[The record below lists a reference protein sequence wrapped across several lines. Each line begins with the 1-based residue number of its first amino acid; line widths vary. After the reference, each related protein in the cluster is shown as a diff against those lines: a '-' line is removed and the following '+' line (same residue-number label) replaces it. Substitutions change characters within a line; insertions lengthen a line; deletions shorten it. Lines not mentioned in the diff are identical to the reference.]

1 MAKNHDYIPKNDD
14 DLLAF
19 AKNFYAYALANY
31 ARWQIP
37 SSQPYL
43 EAPIA
48 AFESALAVFKGPNH
62 GKIDTLTKNETKK
75 TLDSA
80 LRTYIQGFIAR
91 NPAVTDED
99 RERMG
104 LPLRDTIPTH
114 HPAPEVKPV
123 AEAVPSGK
131 GRHTVTALN
140 PQTGSKQKPPV
151 VKGVAFAHRVRG
163 PEEAPAKAED
173 MPSVFQTA
181 AVKDFQWGA
190 EVYGKVVD
198 YACAYENDGGKR
210 GPWSDVSSVIIA

>member
-1 MAKNHDYIPKNDD
+1 MAHDYIPKNDD
-14 DLLAF
+14 ELLVF
-19 AKNFYAYALANY
+19 AEHLYAYALANY
-31 ARWQIP
+31 TRWQVP
-37 SSQPYL
+37 SPQSFL

-48 AFESALAVFKGPNH
+48 AYKTALTAYQNPNH
-62 GKIDTLTKNETKK
+62 GKIDTLNKNETKK

-104 LPLRDTIPTH
+104 LPLRDTIPSPH
-114 HPAPEVKPV
+114 LEPDVKPV

-140 PQTGSKQKPPV
+140 PQTGNKKKPPL
-151 VKGVAFAHRVRG
+151 VKGVSFAHRVRG

-173 MPSVFQTA
+173 MPSVYQTA
-181 AVKDFQWGA
+181 AVKNFQWDA
-190 EVYGKVVD
+190 EVYGKAVD
-198 YACAYENDGGKR
+198 YACAYENEGGKR
-210 GPWSDVSSVIIA
+210 GPWSDVASLIVT

>member
-1 MAKNHDYIPKNDD
+1 MAHDYIPKNDD
-14 DLLAF
+14 ELLVF
-19 AKNFYAYALANY
+19 AENLYTYALANY
-31 ARWQIP
+31 TRWQVP
-37 SSQPYL
+37 SPQSFL
-43 EAPIA
+43 EAPVA
-48 AFESALAVFKGPNH
+48 AYKTALTVYQNPNH
-62 GKIDTLTKNETKK
+62 GKIDTLNKNETKK

-104 LPLRDTIPTH
+104 LPLRDTTPSP
-114 HPAPEVKPV
+114 HPEPDVKPV

-140 PQTGSKQKPPV
+140 PQTGNKQKPPL

-163 PEEAPAKAED
+163 PEEAPARAED
-173 MPSVFQTA
+173 MPSVYQTG

-190 EVYGKVVD
+190 EVYGKTVD
-198 YACAYENDGGKR
+198 YACAYENEGGKR
-210 GPWSDVSSVIIA
+210 GPWSDVASLIVT